1 MIAHC
6 DELLADPVQQH
17 PTRTRW
23 RRLTQD
29 EAIPDLIAQFARAE
43 SDAVRA
49 RSSLDALVARCR
61 PVAEEIARTYVY
73 READIADIVQDA
85 LLLLGRDLP
94 HLRTPAA
101 FPAWFAT
108 VVHNVCRRRLRRERA
123 RQTELSL
130 TTLPRSGW
138 LAPDETPPLDVPDP
152 DAARAFLRYETGEQL
167 QSLLQTLPDQ
177 QREALLLAYI
187 EDLSHEQ
194 IGRQLGVTPRAA
206 EGLVYRAL
214 RRLQAIVGQCYEEP
228 EALPVWCP
236 HCGQR
241 RLIYQILP
249 GVHPAGPLWHRW
261 RCPACGLASAWT
273 EQNVRRL
280 ARYPSLES
288 AWWQDP
294 TGSAADAQ
302 RLARRH
308 GGRCWKC
315 GEPLLRRDR
324 PADNGTA
331 SGRVPH
337 YILHWSCFH
346 CDVGTFYGHYFAVA
360 PGLSPDWLAFWRT
373 APRLLLEP
381 ERLIKTAG
389 EEQIVLTAHDRDSGR
404 RATLAVARATLE
416 VRRFAVEGPS
426 PAR

>member
-1 MIAHC
+1 MVAQYH
-6 DELLADPVQQH
+6 ELLAGPVQQL
-17 PTRTRW
+17 PTRSQW
-23 RRLTQD
+23 RLLTQD
-29 EAIPDLIAQFARAE
+29 EEIPGLIAQFAQAE
-43 SDAVRA
+43 SDAIRA
-49 RSSLDALVARCR
+49 RSSLADLITRCR
-61 PVAEEIARTYVY
+61 PVAEEIAHTYVY
-73 READIADIVQDA
+73 READTADIVQDA
-85 LLLLGRDLP
+85 LFLLSRDLP
-94 HLRTPAA
+94 HLRTPDA

-123 RQTELSL
+123 RQTECSL
-130 TTLPRSGW
+130 DTPPRSGW
-138 LAPDETPPLDVPDP
+138 LAPDESPPLEVPDP

-167 QSLLQTLPDQ
+167 QRLLQTLPDQ

-194 IGRQLGVTPRAA
+194 IGCQLGVTPRAA

-214 RRLQAIVGQCYEEP
+214 RRLQAIAGQCYEEP

-249 GVHPAGPLWHRW
+249 GFGPSGPLWHRW

-280 ARYPSLES
+280 ASYSSLAS

-294 TGSAADAQ
+294 AKLAADAQ
-302 RLARRH
+302 RLARSR

-324 PADNGTA
+324 PADDGAA

-337 YILHWSCFH
+337 YIVHWSCFH

-360 PGLSPDWLAFWRT
+360 PGLSPDWLAFWRS
-373 APRLLLEP
+373 APRLVLAP

-389 EEQIVLTAHDRDSGR
+389 EEQIVLTARDRDSGR

-416 VRRFAVEGPS
+416 VRRFVVEG
-426 PAR
+426 